1 MRYAAAA
8 AFVSR
13 LRVSHNWGMSG
24 VLHFYWVLFDYYFPS
39 VKFRFVFFIR
49 ADMRIM
55 RFGVNFG
62 SLI

>member
-1 MRYAAAA
+1 MRYAAA

-39 VKFRFVFFIR
+39 VKFRFVFFYSSR
-49 ADMRIM
+49 YENNVVWR
-55 RFGVNFG
+55 
-62 SLI
+62 